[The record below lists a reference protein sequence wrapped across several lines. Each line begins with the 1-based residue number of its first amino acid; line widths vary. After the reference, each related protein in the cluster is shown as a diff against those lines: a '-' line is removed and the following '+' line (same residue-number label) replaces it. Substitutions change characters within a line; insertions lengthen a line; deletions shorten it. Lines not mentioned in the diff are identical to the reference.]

1 MEMRKLRT
9 AAIEIEDKGPF
20 VCPECVED
28 DVLKQMIPTASGRL
42 CCSCS
47 RMTDAGSL
55 HIISKVAG
63 DILHKRFAEFDDT
76 HHDYRNGLTLSQA
89 FDKIMRIKN
98 KEVCDLAAE
107 YYREVCPVSVR
118 QFFAPGM
125 RYRQKRPRFEDR
137 EQERVFAE
145 QRWIEQTHML
155 KHSRRYFNNEVQK
168 FFSTLFDV
176 ALSAKNRSLFKPSN
190 AAVRHVSAGREIIRA
205 RRLDGADI
213 AGLRKSIL
221 KDPKTQLGPPP
232 LTVAKHNRMNPAGV
246 PLFYGA
252 ENIQTAIAEV
262 RPSIGDEVAL
272 CKFRTIR
279 DLRLFDFT
287 RFDQP
292 LERQITSHWLGNY
305 EEREEALVM
314 LKYLH
319 RLIAQ
324 PARSEETDYVMTQ
337 AMAEFLHYEVDGGFD
352 GIIFGSV
359 QNEGGKNYAIFE
371 DSANDMGEFPL
382 EPAGTPAFH
391 QVQKVEFHG
400 TWTPPRSSYDLKSES

>member
-1 MEMRKLRT
+1 MRKFRATTLRV
-9 AAIEIEDKGPF
+9 EDKGPF
-20 VCPECVED
+20 LCPECVED
-28 DVLKQMIPTASGRL
+28 DILKGMIPTASGRL
-42 CCSCS
+42 CCSCN
-47 RMTDAGSL
+47 RTTNAGSL
-55 HIISKVAG
+55 HVFSKVAG
-63 DILHKRFAEFDDT
+63 SMLRKRFEEFDDT

-89 FDKIMRIKN
+89 FDKILRIKN
-98 KEVCDLAAE
+98 KDVCDLVAE
-107 YYREVCPVSVR
+107 HYREVCPASDNE
-118 QFFAPGM
+118 FFAPDM
-125 RYRQKRPRFEDR
+125 RYRRKRPRFEGR

-145 QRWIEQTHML
+145 QRWIGQTQML
-155 KHSRRYFNNEVQK
+155 KHSRRYFNKEVQK

-176 ALSAKNRSLFKPSN
+176 ALLAKNRSIFEPTH
-190 AAVRHVSAGREIIRA
+190 AAIRHVSEGKEIVRA
-205 RRLDGADI
+205 RRIAGADI
-213 AGLRKSIL
+213 SGLRESIL

-252 ENIQTAIAEV
+252 DNIQTAIAEV

-272 CKFRTIR
+272 CKFRTTR

-292 LERQITSHWLGNY
+292 LEHQITSHWLDNY

-337 AMAEFLHYEVDGGFD
+337 AMAEFLHYEVVGGFD

-359 QNEGGKNYAIFE
+359 QDESGKNYAIFE
-371 DSANDMGEFPL
+371 DSAKEMVEFPL
-382 EPAGTPAFH
+382 EPVGKPVFH
-391 QVQKVEFHG
+391 EVQKVEFRG
-400 TWTPPRSSYDLKSES
+400 TWTPRRSSFED